1 MEGSDLKSLLEI
13 KSEQLNNL
21 INQKRNAEE
30 FIRQVDVEIYRL
42 EGEIRLL
49 NELINAPVKTVE
61 ESSKE

>member
-30 FIRQVDVEIYRL
+30 FIRQVDAEIHRL

-61 ESSKE
+61 EPSKE